1 MSYQSHIDRP
11 AVSQHPSRPR
21 APSTTLARHDRPV
34 ARPLAQGGDG
44 LRARDRERLR
54 RLQLLDDDLGAD
66 LHAARER
73 GVEAGDNRL
82 LDLRAAE
89 AFRRGGEGVEVEQ
102 LRVAL
107 PLADMNGEDLLA
119 LLGVR
124 QVHEEYLVEA
134 SLARQLGRQLAD
146 VVRRGHYDD
155 GGLLIL
161 QPAAQ

>member
-1 MSYQSHIDRP
+1 MSYQSNIDRP
-11 AVSQHPSRPR
+11 VVSQHPSRPR
-21 APSTTLARHDRPV
+21 APGTTLARHDRTV
-34 ARPLAQGGDG
+34 ARPLAQGGDR

-73 GVEAGDNRL
+73 GVEPGDDRL

-89 AFRRGGEGVEVEQ
+89 ALRRGGEGVEVGQ

-107 PLADMNGEDLLA
+107 PLAEMNGEDLLA

-124 QVHEEYLVEA
+124 RSEE
-134 SLARQLGRQLAD
+134 
-146 VVRRGHYDD
+146 RRVGKECRSRWSPYH
-155 GGLLIL
+155 
-161 QPAAQ
+161 